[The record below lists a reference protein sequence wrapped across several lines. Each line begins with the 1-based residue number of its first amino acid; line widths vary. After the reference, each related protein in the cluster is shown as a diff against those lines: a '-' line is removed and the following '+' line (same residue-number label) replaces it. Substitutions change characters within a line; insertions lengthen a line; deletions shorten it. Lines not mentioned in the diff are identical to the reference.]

1 MTPWVLRLILA
12 NVAMQFITM
21 AFPIVRYA
29 LLLVPALIPSRPWTV
44 ITYMFLHAPG
54 IMHIL
59 FNMIALYFFGPA
71 VEARLG
77 SRRFVALYFTSG
89 IMAALV
95 SVPFTPMVPIV
106 GASGA
111 VFGVM
116 LAFARFWP
124 RQQIYIWGVLP
135 IEARWLVIF
144 LTALSLWSGFSGASQ
159 GVAHFAH
166 LGGFLGGFLYL
177 KWAEWRSP
185 ARRFKKK
192 AQAPPPPREGD
203 RTIERWQSISTENIH
218 PLNREEVER
227 LLEKIASRGPKSLTP
242 DERAFLER
250 FASR

>member
-1 MTPWVLRLILA
+1 MTPWVKRIIIA
-12 NVAMQFITM
+12 NVAMHFVTM
-21 AFPIVRYA
+21 AFPIVRYV
-29 LLLVPALIPSRPWTV
+29 LLLVPVLIPYRPWSV
-44 ITYMFLHAPG
+44 VTYMFLHAPG

-77 SRRFVALYFTSG
+77 SRRFVVLYLVSG
-89 IMAALV
+89 IMAAIV
-95 SVPFTPMVPIV
+95 SLPFTPNVPIV

-124 RQQIYIWGVLP
+124 RQQIYIWGILP
-135 IEARWLVIF
+135 VEARWLVIF
-144 LTALSLWSGFSGASQ
+144 LTGLSLWAGFGGQ
-159 GVAHFAH
+159 RDGVAHFAH

-185 ARRFKKK
+185 ARRFKKR

-203 RTIERWQSISTENIH
+203 RTMDRWQKIRTDGIH
-218 PLNREEVER
+218 PLNRDEVER
-227 LLEKIASRGPKSLTP
+227 LLRKIASDGPKSLTP

-250 FASR
+250 FAER

>member
-1 MTPWVLRLILA
+1 MTPWVLRIIIA
-12 NVAMQFITM
+12 NIAMHFVTM
-21 AFPIVRYA
+21 AFPIVRYV
-29 LLLVPALIPSRPWTV
+29 LLLVPALIPYRPWSV
-44 ITYMFLHAPG
+44 VTYMFLHAPG

-77 SRRFVALYFTSG
+77 SRRFVVLYFVSG

-95 SVPFTPMVPIV
+95 SLPFTPFVPIV

-124 RQQIYIWGVLP
+124 RQQIYIWGILP
-135 IEARWLVIF
+135 VEARWMVIF
-144 LTALSLWSGFSGASQ
+144 LTGLSLWAGFGGQ
-159 GVAHFAH
+159 RDGVAHFAH
-166 LGGFLGGFLYL
+166 LGGFLGGFVYL

-192 AQAPPPPREGD
+192 AQAPPAPRDGD
-203 RTIERWQSISTENIH
+203 RTMERWQKIRTEGIH
-218 PLNREEVER
+218 PLNRDEVER
-227 LLEKIASRGPKSLTP
+227 LLQKIASEGPKSLTP

-250 FASR
+250 FAER

>member
-12 NVAMQFITM
+12 NVAMFFVT
-21 AFPIVRYA
+21 AAYPVARWA

-44 ITYMFLHAPG
+44 VTYMFLHG
-54 IMHIL
+54 GFMHIL
-59 FNMIALYFFGPA
+59 FNMIALFFFGPA

-95 SVPFTPMVPIV
+95 SVPFTPNVPIV

-135 IEARWLVIF
+135 VEARWLVIF
-144 LTALSLWSGFSGASQ
+144 LTGLSLWSGFSGASQ

-177 KWAEWRSP
+177 KWTDWRSP
-185 ARRFKKK
+185 ARRFKRK

-203 RTIERWQSISTENIH
+203 RTLERWQSIRTEDIH

-227 LLEKIASRGPKSLTP
+227 LLQKIESRGPKSLTP